1 MSESFTSRGKG
12 TPSISGDRKRT
23 KPKRQNQLNT
33 KMWPKP
39 ETILRAQQQ
48 KPTGQHELY
57 LIASSFPRRA
67 TWSTKA
73 AAIFQQNKQRQ
84 RPSYAHAS
92 APLANKKHKG
102 ETELRTNTGHQS
114 TQHHGNSLQTSPPNL
129 PPIAFRSLTINS
141 NYSATPRFNGLAS
154 VE

>member
-1 MSESFTSRGKG
+1 MRESFTSRGNG

-39 ETILRAQQQ
+39 ETILRAQNK
-48 KPTGQHELY
+48 KPTGQHQLY
-57 LIASSFPRRA
+57 LITSSFPRCN
-67 TWSTKA
+67 A
-73 AAIFQQNKQRQ
+73 ADQSCSDFQQNKQRQ

-92 APLANKKHKG
+92 APLANEKHKG
-102 ETELRTNTGHQS
+102 ERELRTSTGHQS

-129 PPIAFRSLTINS
+129 PPIAFRSLTNDS
-141 NYSATPRFNGLAS
+141 NYSTNPRFHGLAS